1 MKKEFPFLT
10 AEDDALLQKN
20 PDRGYRTGTSLD
32 VKTLSEAGDYAAMKE
47 AAGRHIDEKMPDA
60 RDSTTVAQNYLYIS
74 GYNQGPIDDKGL
86 EAITAFYD
94 AQIQRGV
101 KGQPRFIYSHDM
113 PDPVHDA
120 PQDVILHHID
130 QLAPVVA
137 ACRDGINAFQMCFIG
152 AWGEWHSEYYPLDK
166 RVIGEAVMEKLVL
179 PNGLYAQMRLPAY
192 KNILRG
198 TPGYQ
203 RIGIENDAFF
213 GKIPAGYGGAP
224 VSGTG
229 GLDEGSEQWAQLVK
243 EAAYTPQEG
252 ELFWQYWFDEN
263 PQVVVDGKK
272 AVEQLSEHRFS
283 TLSFL
288 HSYLERRD
296 DENTMMARWKRQPM
310 TEEWL
315 RETGILYDPHWF
327 RDSRGGSVS
336 RNIFDFV
343 RDHLGYR
350 LALTGLETDGDL
362 QPGGVLHVKL
372 SLVNYGFAAAFQM
385 ESGFVL
391 LDREGRAVVDVPCG
405 NPETWYNRNPDN
417 YFDGAQ
423 LTHTLETDL
432 TLPSG
437 GAYRLAFDVKNSLGQ
452 SARLCNRLEV
462 ENGCHV
468 LCELTI

>member
-1 MKKEFPFLT
+1 M
-10 AEDDALLQKN
+10 
-20 PDRGYRTGTSLD
+20 
-32 VKTLSEAGDYAAMKE
+32 
-47 AAGRHIDEKMPDA
+47 
-60 RDSTTVAQNYLYIS
+60 
-74 GYNQGPIDDKGL
+74 
-86 EAITAFYD
+86 
-94 AQIQRGV
+94 
-101 KGQPRFIYSHDM
+101 
-113 PDPVHDA
+113 
-120 PQDVILHHID
+120 
-130 QLAPVVA
+130 
-137 ACRDGINAFQMCFIG
+137 
-152 AWGEWHSEYYPLDK
+152 
-166 RVIGEAVMEKLVL
+166 
-179 PNGLYAQMRLPAY
+179 
-192 KNILRG
+192 
-198 TPGYQ
+198 
-203 RIGIENDAFF
+203 
-213 GKIPAGYGGAP
+213 
-224 VSGTG
+224 
-229 GLDEGSEQWAQLVK
+229 K

-336 RNIFDFV
+336 HNIFDFV

-437 GAYRLAFDVKNSLGQ
+437 GAYRLAFYVKNSLGQ